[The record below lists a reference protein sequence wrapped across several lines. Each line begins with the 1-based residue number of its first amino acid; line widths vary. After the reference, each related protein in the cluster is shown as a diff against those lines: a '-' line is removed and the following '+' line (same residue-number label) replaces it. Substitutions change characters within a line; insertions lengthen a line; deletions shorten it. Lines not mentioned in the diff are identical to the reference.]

1 MRLDKL
7 QKQYED
13 NQILITMFLNANS
26 FLDLIKVYIN
36 LKKVRGERIPFHLKV
51 MAIWLPYALI
61 MDMLILSGLILLLF
75 NL

>member
-13 NQILITMFLNANS
+13 NQILIAMFLNANS
-26 FLDLIKVYIN
+26 FLDLVKVYIN

-51 MAIWLPYALI
+51 MAIWLPYALF
-61 MDMLILSGLILLLF
+61 MDTLILSGLILLLF

>member
-61 MDMLILSGLILLLF
+61 MDMLILSGLLLLLF

>member
-61 MDMLILSGLILLLF
+61 MDMLILSGLVLLLF

>member
-51 MAIWLPYALI
+51 MAIWLPYALF

>member
-13 NQILITMFLNANS
+13 NQILIAMFLNANS
-26 FLDLIKVYIN
+26 FLDLVKVYIT

-51 MAIWLPYALI
+51 IAIWLPYALI
-61 MDMLILSGLILLLF
+61 MDMLILFGLVLLLF

>member
-13 NQILITMFLNANS
+13 NQILIAMFLNANS
-26 FLDLIKVYIN
+26 FLDLVKVYIA

-51 MAIWLPYALI
+51 MAIWLPYALL

>member
-13 NQILITMFLNANS
+13 NQILIAMFLNANS
-26 FLDLIKVYIN
+26 FLDLVKLYIT

-51 MAIWLPYALI
+51 MAIWLPYAVL

>member
-13 NQILITMFLNANS
+13 NQILIAMFLNANS
-26 FLDLIKVYIN
+26 FLDLVKVYIT
-36 LKKVRGERIPFHLKV
+36 LKKVRGEKIPFHLKV
-51 MAIWLPYALI
+51 MAILLPYSLF
-61 MDMLILSGLILLLF
+61 MDMLILSGLVLLLF

>member
-51 MAIWLPYALI
+51 MAIWLPYALF
-61 MDMLILSGLILLLF
+61 MDMLILSGLVLLLF

>member
-1 MRLDKL
+1 MKLYKL

-13 NQILITMFLNANS
+13 NQILIAMFLNANS
-26 FLDLIKVYIN
+26 FLDLVKVYIT

>member
-13 NQILITMFLNANS
+13 NQILIGMFLNANS
-26 FLDLIKVYIN
+26 FLDLVKVYIT

-51 MAIWLPYALI
+51 IAIWLPYALF

>member
-7 QKQYED
+7 QKQYDD
-13 NQILITMFLNANS
+13 NQILIAMFLNANS
-26 FLDLIKVYIN
+26 FLDLVKVYIT
-36 LKKVRGERIPFHLKV
+36 LKKVREERIPFHLKV

-61 MDMLILSGLILLLF
+61 MDMLILSGLVFVLF